1 MNILVRLTVNGNDA
15 ARNRNQKTFVADVK
29 IADGE
34 FKNMNDQIF
43 NRLLLDL
50 GEENE
55 KT

>member
-29 IADGE
+29 IADGK

-55 KT
+55 KI